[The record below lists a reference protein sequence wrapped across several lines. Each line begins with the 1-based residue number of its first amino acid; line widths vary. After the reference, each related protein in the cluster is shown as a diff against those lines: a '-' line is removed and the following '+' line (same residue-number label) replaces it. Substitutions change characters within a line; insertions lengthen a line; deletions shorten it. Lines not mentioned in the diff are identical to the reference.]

1 MKELL
6 ISVAGGLVVGIL
18 MEFIRGWR
26 KPGTQVTPAL
36 QAVDTGVRVKNSN
49 GRWFVRL
56 VLSLMGGLA
65 LAFIAGRQLLHSGG
79 GVMGV
84 AGLTIAG
91 TLVFWMLL
99 SAISGR
105 K

>member
-36 QAVDTGVRVKNSN
+36 QAVETGARVKNNN
-49 GRWFVRL
+49 GSWFVRL
-56 VLSLMGGLA
+56 LLSIMGGMA
-65 LAFIAGRQLLHSGG
+65 LAFLAGRQLLHSGG

-84 AGLTIAG
+84 AALTIAG
-91 TLVFWMLL
+91 TVVFWVLL
-99 SAISGR
+99 TAIFGR
-105 K
+105 R